1 MNKTAPIVND
11 VLLNNKVQKKPLS
24 YSSANANKFAEV
36 LENQKRYME
45 VKFSTHAQERL
56 KQQNINITSQEISMI
71 NEATKKAEIKGSKES
86 LILLKDLALVVN
98 ISNKTVITAIDKT
111 RQKDKIFTNIDSTVI
126 L

>member
-11 VLLNNKVQKKPLS
+11 ILLNNKVQKKPLS

>member
-11 VLLNNKVQKKPLS
+11 ILLNNKVQKKPLS

-36 LENQKRYME
+36 LENQKRDME

>member
-11 VLLNNKVQKKPLS
+11 ILLNNKVQKKPLS

-98 ISNKTVITAIDKT
+98 I
-111 RQKDKIFTNIDSTVI
+111 R
-126 L
+126 

>member
-36 LENQKRYME
+36 LENQKRDME